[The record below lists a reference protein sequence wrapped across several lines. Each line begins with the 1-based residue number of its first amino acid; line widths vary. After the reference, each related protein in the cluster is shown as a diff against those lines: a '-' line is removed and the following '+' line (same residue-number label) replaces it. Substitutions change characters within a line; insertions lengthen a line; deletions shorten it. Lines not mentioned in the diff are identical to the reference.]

1 MSTGYDWS
9 FKYYR
14 GRKGELVGELRRLLS
29 GEVRLA
35 IIFGSFVEQEHYR
48 DIDLAVYSAEK
59 SLDYYLLL
67 AARLEEALGTP
78 VDVVPIEELEPR
90 LRLKILTRGIIVVE
104 EPGIY
109 EYLLL
114 NSIDELNRLA
124 IAYGYSLY

>member
-1 MSTGYDWS
+1 LSTGYDWS